1 MDSEGIFV
9 NAGKAGGSGQTG
21 AVPQEPWEEGDM
33 ENVVKAA
40 RRVLARS
47 QVHEPRTPN
56 PVCSAGANVPITPH
70 GGPATERPVTR
81 GPGGGAFCVPTLS
94 HRPHGQA
101 RQAKDVPD
109 NRNWGACEMKRVC
122 FKQGTAQQDTVQG
135 VRGPLIGTARP
146 HGHCDPGKYF
156 HSAPS
161 VLPQQIPPPSCS

>member
-1 MDSEGIFV
+1 MPLDESGYKRANTKPKAKGSRAEGRGENGIKERDRSPELGEARHVLSSSPLEHAQARDGAVDSEGIFV

-81 GPGGGAFCVPTLS
+81 GPGGGRILCAHAQPQTPWPGS
-94 HRPHGQA
+94 TGERRP
-101 RQAKDVPD
+101 R
-109 NRNWGACEMKRVC
+109 
-122 FKQGTAQQDTVQG
+122 
-135 VRGPLIGTARP
+135 
-146 HGHCDPGKYF
+146 
-156 HSAPS
+156 
-161 VLPQQIPPPSCS
+161 